1 MLPRA
6 TWLALTFVIATG
18 CNTTLPEL
26 APDEVDHN
34 VRWFWV
40 HGDSADEAT
49 LLDGAAK
56 LAVAGK
62 ADTRTAPLKG
72 QMRERLTAEE
82 VAVVGLTGVDPA
94 AARGLLVVNLFDCT
108 LDKLEG
114 ILIALDQKAQYQGV
128 YDAYDRR
135 YTSDADAFLAR
146 TTPKLSWD
154 VDVKAS
160 LPIGDTYTSK
170 LKGGVRRVKGP
181 ADGPTKGDVLI
192 TRTWLT
198 EPATFLTNSGSW
210 FRQDYQVEIYWE
222 HAPGRIFHAY
232 GMWRDIMAAGV
243 GLGIEDNG
251 FFNIVLDNLV
261 KWDDETAKLC
271 AKP

>member
-1 MLPRA
+1 MSPRSA
-6 TWLALTFVIATG
+6 AVLVAALTLVG
-18 CNTTLPEL
+18 CNSTPPEL
-26 APDEVDHN
+26 APEEVDHN
-34 VRWFWV
+34 LRWFWV
-40 HGDSADEAT
+40 HGDSADDAT
-49 LLDGAAK
+49 LVDGANK

-72 QMRERLTAEE
+72 QMRNRLDATDA
-82 VAVVGLTGVDPA
+82 AVVGLTGVDPST
-94 AARGLLVVNLFDCT
+94 ARGLLVVNLFDCT

-128 YDAYDRR
+128 YDDYARSYS
-135 YTSDADAFLAR
+135 SDADAYLGRQAK
-146 TTPKLSWD
+146 TVSWN

-170 LKGGVRRVKGP
+170 LKGGLRRVPAP
-181 ADGPTKGDVLI
+181 ADGATKGDFLI
-192 TRTWLT
+192 ARTWLT

-210 FRQDYQVEIYWE
+210 FRQDYQVEVFWE
-222 HAPGRIFHAY
+222 QSPGRIFHAY

-251 FFNIVLDNLV
+251 FLNIVVDNLV